1 MQHYITS
8 AIGRSRTT
16 LSIFAATLLT
26 GLVSYFSIPIE
37 MYPDVQVPIVITTVL
52 HEGISPEDAERLLTK
67 PAELELKAING
78 ITEVSSISSENA
90 ATIITEFDFDVD
102 SAAALADVRDAI
114 NRAKARFPQDT
125 EEPIIQEISAVDQPI
140 VQIAVGGE
148 NVPERTLL
156 RIAQNLQRQIEL
168 LPDILEAP
176 MVGNREELLEAV
188 IDPSKLETYGIP
200 SSSLINT
207 VINNNRLIA
216 AGQVDTGQGAFSV
229 KVPGLIET
237 ADDLFNLPLAST
249 DLGVLTV
256 SDIADVRRT
265 FKDATRYSYSN
276 GTQTISLNVMKRKGA
291 NLIQAMEDIDSLVEA
306 MRPSLPPAVEL
317 FYINNT
323 IPLTLEQ
330 NAGLTGNMATAMAL
344 VLIVVIAAVGV
355 RSGLLVTMAVPFSFF
370 FAFIIINLLDFTYNF
385 MVIFGL
391 LLGLGMLIDGAIVM
405 VEFAD
410 RKMAEG
416 LDSKQAYTAAVKRM
430 FWPITASTATTL
442 AAFLPIMFWP
452 GVSGQFMS
460 YLPITVFAVLV
471 GSLFYALLFAPAIG
485 ALIGKST
492 EADKTYLMSLESNLA
507 RYSAQKVVEGGDEPP
522 TNQQTKNPAL
532 ANNIT
537 GFYARLLNLAVR
549 IPGTVFLFTL
559 VVLTL
564 IVISYT
570 RWGAG
575 FEFFVASD
583 PLQTQI
589 QIFARGNF
597 SAAELRDIML
607 DAESRIEAVGYYDGI
622 VTQSGSGQGRG
633 GGQQSAPD
641 LIGTI
646 FIEFTDRRTR
656 TVTGFDIE
664 DMYRQTLAEIPGVRS
679 EIVSLEQGPPV
690 GKEIQVELSGEDLE
704 QLFAE
709 AWRIRSFMEN
719 EMIGLI
725 DIDDTTPVPAIEWEI
740 NVDRARAAM
749 LGANMA
755 EIGAAIQLMTNGIF
769 MGDYRPNDS
778 DEEVDIRVRYP
789 SQYRGLQQMD
799 DIRISTVNGP
809 VPLSSFVTRVPQ
821 RKVSEIQRVDNDRV
835 VYVRANPAPGVLAAN
850 KLQEIA
856 TYLEENPPVNGVFF
870 QFRGANEEQQDSM
883 AFLLKAFALSL
894 ALMAILL
901 VTQFNSFYQALLILS
916 SILMSTIGVLL
927 GLLTTG
933 QPFSVLLTGIG
944 IVALAGIIVNNNIVL
959 IDTYNVLKRQHPNWS
974 LHEVIVHTG
983 LQRLRPVFLTTFT
996 TGFGLLPLALG
1007 ISFDLINAEI
1017 EIGGPIASQWA
1028 GLASTIVF
1036 GLSFATILTLI
1047 VTPAMLALPDSL
1059 QSMSSRAFGFLP
1071 GHRAAAASA
1080 S

>member
-1 MQHYITS
+1 MRNYIDA
-8 AIGRSRTT
+8 AIARSRTT
-16 LSIFAATLLT
+16 LSIFTVTLLA
-26 GLVSYFSIPIE
+26 GLASYSAIPIE
-37 MYPDVQVPIVITTVL
+37 MFPDVQVPVVVTTII
-52 HEGISPEDAERLLTK
+52 HEGISPEDAERLLAK
-67 PAELELKAING
+67 PAELELKTING
-78 ITEVSSISSENA
+78 ITEVSSVSSEGA
-90 ATIITEFDFDVD
+90 ATIITEFDISFE
-102 SAAALADVRDAI
+102 SSTALAEVRESI
-114 NRAKARFPQDT
+114 NRAKARFPQAT
-125 EEPIIQEISAVDQPI
+125 EEPIIQEISAVDMPI
-140 VQIAVGGE
+140 VQIAIGGE
-148 NVPERTLL
+148 GVPERTLL
-156 RIAQNLQRQIEL
+156 RIAEDLQREIEL
-168 LPDILEAP
+168 LPDVLEAP

-200 SSSLINT
+200 NSAIINT
-207 VINNNRLIA
+207 VTSNNRLIA
-216 AGQVDTGQGAFSV
+216 AGQVDTGQGAFTV
-229 KVPGLIET
+229 KVPGLIEE

-291 NLIQAMEDIDSLVEA
+291 NLIQAMDDIDVLVEE

-317 FYINNT
+317 YYINNT

-330 NAGLTGNMATAMAL
+330 NAGLSGNMATAMAL

-370 FAFIIINLLDFTYNF
+370 FAFIIINMLDFTYNF

-405 VEFAD
+405 VEYAD

-416 LDSKQAYTAAVKRM
+416 LDSVEAYKAAVRRM

-485 ALIGKST
+485 ALIGTSSD
-492 EADKTYLMSLESNLA
+492 ADKTYLQSLE
-507 RYSAQKVVEGGDEPP
+507 EGDPDQVSG
-522 TNQQTKNPAL
+522 
-532 ANNIT
+532 IT
-537 GFYARLLNLAVR
+537 GFYARVLNFAVR
-549 IPGTVFLFTL
+549 IPGTVFII
-559 VVLTL
+559 TL
-564 IVISYT
+564 IVLGSVVVSYA

-575 FEFFVASD
+575 FEFFVSSD
-583 PLQTQI
+583 PLQTQV

-597 SAAELRDIML
+597 SAAEHRDIML
-607 DAESRIEAVGYYDGI
+607 DAESRIEEIGYYDGI
-622 VTQSGSGQGRG
+622 VTQSGASQGMG
-633 GGQQSAPD
+633 GGQASAPD

-656 TVTGFDIE
+656 EVTGFEIE
-664 DMYRQTLAEIPGVRS
+664 DMYRRTLAEIPGVRS
-679 EIVSLEQGPPV
+679 EIVSVEQGPPV
-690 GKEIQVELSGEDLE
+690 GKEIQVELSGEDLDL
-704 QLFAE
+704 LFAE
-709 AWRIRSFMEN
+709 ASRIRGFMEN
-719 EMIGLI
+719 EMTGLI
-725 DIDDTTPVPAIEWEI
+725 DIDDTTPVPGIEWEI
-740 NVDRARAAM
+740 NVDRAQAAM
-749 LGANMA
+749 LGANIT
-755 EIGAAIQLMTNGIF
+755 EIGTAIQLMTNGIF

-778 DEEVDIRVRYP
+778 EEEVDIRVRYP
-789 SQYRGLQQMD
+789 TEYRGLQQMD
-799 DIRISTVNGP
+799 DIRISTINGP
-809 VPLSSFVTRVPQ
+809 VPLSSFVTREPQ
-821 RKVSEIQRVDNDRV
+821 RKVSEISRVDGNRV

-850 KLQEIA
+850 KLVEIEA
-856 TYLEENPPVNGVFF
+856 YMAENPVANGVFF
-870 QFRGANEEQQDSM
+870 QFRGANEEQEESA
-883 AFLLKAFALSL
+883 AFLVQAFALSM

-901 VTQFNSFYQALLILS
+901 VTQFNSYYQALLILS
-916 SILMSTIGVLL
+916 SVLMSTVGVLL

-933 QPFSVLLTGIG
+933 QPFSVMLTGIG

-959 IDTYNVLKRQHPNWS
+959 IDTYNVLRREHPEWS
-974 LHEVIVHTG
+974 LREVIVHTG
-983 LQRLRPVFLTTFT
+983 VQRLRPVFLTTFT
-996 TGFGLLPLALG
+996 TGFGLLPLAMG
-1007 ISFDLINAEI
+1007 ISFDLLSAEI

-1047 VTPAMLALPDSL
+1047 VTPAMLAMPDSL
-1059 QSMSSRAFGFLP
+1059 RGIFRRIGGLIPSR
-1071 GHRAAAASA
+1071 RNASLA